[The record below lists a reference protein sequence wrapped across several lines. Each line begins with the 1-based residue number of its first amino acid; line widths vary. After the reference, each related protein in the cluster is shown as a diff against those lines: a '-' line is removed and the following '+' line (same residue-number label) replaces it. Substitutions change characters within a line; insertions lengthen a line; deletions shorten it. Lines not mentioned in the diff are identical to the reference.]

1 LARRPP
7 AILAALLCCAAAI
20 AACPATAAA
29 AADCTPASS
38 WPAARTDLASQVI
51 ALINAHR
58 AGLGLQPLAISP
70 TLTAAAT
77 WKARHMAQ
85 YGYMDHDDPAPP
97 VARTAGE
104 RIADCGYPGA
114 EWGENIAE
122 GYETAQD
129 VVAGWLASDGHR
141 ANIENPDYRAT
152 GVAAAGSPL
161 YWSQT
166 FGSTIDAGALPGPV
180 APAPIAAT
188 VPATAPAGATSAS
201 SSQPT
206 VTTVRT
212 LHVRCSVRGRRV
224 ACRVRDERGAVVRLI
239 LRRRGLTFAR
249 VSMRARSD
257 VVRVALRPMRRLRAG
272 HYAVVARAGG
282 RERRMPLVVR

>member
-1 LARRPP
+1 LALRPP

-20 AACPATAAA
+20 VASPATAA
-29 AADCTPASS
+29 PATNCSPDSS
-38 WPAARTDLASQVI
+38 WPAARSDLATQVI
-51 ALINAHR
+51 GLINAHR
-58 AGLGLQPLAISP
+58 VALGLQPLQISP

-85 YGYMDHDDPAPP
+85 YGYMDHDDPGPP

-122 GYETAQD
+122 GYGTAQE

-152 GVAAAGSPL
+152 GVGAAGSPL

-166 FGSTIDAGALPGPV
+166 FGSTVDAGALP
-180 APAPIAAT
+180 APIAPGPIAAT
-188 VPATAPAGATSAS
+188 EPVSTPAGGSVAS

-224 ACRVRDERGAVVRLI
+224 ACRVRDERGALVRLS

-249 VSMRARSD
+249 ASMRARAD
-257 VVRVALRPMRRLRAG
+257 LVRVALRPMRRLRAG
-272 HYAVVARAGG
+272 RYAVVARAGS
-282 RERRMPLVVR
+282 RERRMALVVR

>member
-1 LARRPP
+1 MARRPP
-7 AILAALLCCAAAI
+7 ALLAALLCCAAAI
-20 AACPATAAA
+20 AACPAASVAAS
-29 AADCTPASS
+29 DCSPDGS
-38 WPAARTDLASQVI
+38 WPAARSDLATQVVG
-51 ALINAHR
+51 LINAHR
-58 AGLGLQPLAISP
+58 VGLGLQPLAISP

-122 GYETAQD
+122 GYKTAQD

-141 ANIENPDYRAT
+141 ANIEDADYRAT

-166 FGSTIDAGALPGPV
+166 FGSTVDAGALPGPV
-180 APAPIAAT
+180 APAPMAAT
-188 VPATAPAGATSAS
+188 EPVAAPAGGAAAS
-201 SSQPT
+201 SAQPT
-206 VTTVRT
+206 VTAVRT
-212 LHVRCSVRGRRV
+212 LHVRCAVRGRRV
-224 ACRVRDERGAVVRLI
+224 ACRVRDERGAMVRLT

-249 VSMRARSD
+249 ASMRARSD
-257 VVRVALRPMRRLRAG
+257 LVRVALRPMRRLRAG
-272 HYAVVARAGG
+272 RYAVVARAGS
-282 RERRMPLVVR
+282 RERRMALVVR